1 MMRARDIM
9 TQDVLTIGPEA
20 SIHDAAR
27 LLSGYNIS
35 GVPVVDSTGRMV
47 GIVTSAD
54 LLSKEGATVAEIM
67 TVRVTTAQEDTP
79 VEAIAQALTSSHY
92 KRLPIVRGER
102 VVGIVSRSDIVRMMA
117 SRWVCGVCGAEQA
130 GLQPIACASCGAA
143 AATFERDLAPRR
155 EISDRQ

>member
-1 MMRARDIM
+1 MMCARDIM

-92 KRLPIVRGER
+92 KRLPIVRG
-102 VVGIVSRSDIVRMMA
+102 MA

-143 AATFERDLAPRR
+143 AA
-155 EISDRQ
+155 